1 MRKRAGSIHLVS
13 SCSESVWGW
22 QKQTCPPAESP
33 RNREPRCIFS
43 DSEFACSPGFGDG
56 ITRLCVSTVGFL
68 PGVLSDHCNSE
79 GKIHLSLLLIL
90 LLTHKDQGICSVFS
104 LYLYFLE
111 SASAL
116 HPLPSQPLL
125 KTDSVTELAVL
136 STPVEPALD
145 AHVPD
150 FVQLFAM
157 GIVHHF

>member
-1 MRKRAGSIHLVS
+1 MSLGLA
-13 SCSESVWGW
+13 EADM
-22 QKQTCPPAESP
+22 PPAESP